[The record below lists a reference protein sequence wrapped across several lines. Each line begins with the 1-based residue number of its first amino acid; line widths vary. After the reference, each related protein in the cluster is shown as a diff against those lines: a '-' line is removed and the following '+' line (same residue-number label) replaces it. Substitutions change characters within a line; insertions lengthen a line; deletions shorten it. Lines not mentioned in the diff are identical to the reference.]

1 MKKTFAILIV
11 TLALVACVD
20 TTGLS
25 KESSRTPKGNPNA
38 AVVVTE
44 FADLQCPACQAAHM
58 TFNGPLLEK
67 YGNKIRFDFMHFPLQ
82 SLHRYALDAAMAA
95 ECAADQGKF
104 WEFVDTA
111 YVNQKDLSRDAIKT
125 WAENL
130 QLDMD
135 LFNRCTASK
144 IKKDT
149 ILDDYET
156 GKQQGVGGTPTYFVN
171 GVRVETDAAKIGAKI
186 EEVLQGAMQRL

>member
-1 MKKTFAILIV
+1 MKKITPFLIAF
-11 TLALVACVD
+11 ALVACVD

-25 KESSRTPKGNPNA
+25 EKSSRPPKGNPNA
-38 AVVVTE
+38 AAVVME

-58 TFNGPLLEK
+58 TLNGPLLEK
-67 YGNKIRFDFMHFPLQ
+67 YGNQIRFDFIHFPLQ
-82 SLHRYALDAAMAA
+82 SLHRYALDAAMGA
-95 ECAADQGKF
+95 ECAADQRKF
-104 WEFVDTA
+104 WEFVDAA
-111 YVNQKDLSRDAIKT
+111 YVNQKDLSKDSIKA

-156 GKQQGVGGTPTYFVN
+156 GQRQGVGGTPTYFVN
-171 GVRVETDAAKIGAKI
+171 GVRVETDLAKIGAKI
-186 EEVLQGAMQRL
+186 DEALQGAMQRL

>member
-1 MKKTFAILIV
+1 MKKIIPFLIAV
-11 TLALVACVD
+11 ALVACVD

-25 KESSRTPKGNPNA
+25 EKSSRPPKGNPNA
-38 AVVVTE
+38 AVVVME

-58 TFNGPLLEK
+58 TLNGPLLEK
-67 YGNKIRFDFMHFPLQ
+67 YGSQIRFQFMHFPLQ
-82 SLHRYALDAAMAA
+82 SIHRYALEAAMAA

-111 YVNQKDLSRDAIKT
+111 YVNQKDLSRPAIKM

-135 LFNRCTASK
+135 LFGRCTASK

-156 GKQQGVGGTPTYFVN
+156 GQQQGVGGTPTYFVN
-171 GVRVETDAAKIGAKI
+171 GVRVETDLGKIGAKI
-186 EEVLQGAMQRL
+186 DEALQGAMQRL